1 MKDSMSTEVR
11 YVRINNVLVP
21 ILPNGRP
28 MTLIY
33 PNLNMGRRVVRTA

>member
-1 MKDSMSTEVR
+1 MSEPIR
-11 YVRINNVLVP
+11 YRQINNVLVP

-33 PNLNMGRRVVRTA
+33 PTIRMRRTNKLG